1 MNRIPNPNVK
11 SVLKELG
18 WTPDC
23 ATCAKSIVKEIT
35 IQLEKRE
42 Q

>member
-1 MNRIPNPNVK
+1 MKRIPNPTVK
-11 SVLKELG
+11 SILKELD

-23 ATCAKSIVKEIT
+23 ATCAKNIVKEIT

>member
-1 MNRIPNPNVK
+1 MERLPNPTVK
-11 SVLKELG
+11 TVLKELD
-18 WTPDC
+18 WIPDC

-35 IQLEKRE
+35 TLLEKR